1 MNLRVR
7 ITDVDETLKGKT
19 MFASLHTS
27 TMAVVH
33 VQTRGTFADLVAK
46 LRFALIARA
55 QRQQLLTLDSARLAD
70 IGLTPG
76 QAATE
81 AQRSLWDVPKAW
93 LR

>member
-27 TMAVVH
+27 TMAVAH
-33 VQTRGTFADLVAK
+33 VQTRGTLADLAAK

-55 QRQQLLTLDSARLAD
+55 QRQQLLNLDAARLAD
-70 IGLTPG
+70 IGVTRA
-76 QAATE
+76 QAAAE
-81 AQRSLWDVPKAW
+81 AQRSLWDVPKTW
-93 LR
+93 RR